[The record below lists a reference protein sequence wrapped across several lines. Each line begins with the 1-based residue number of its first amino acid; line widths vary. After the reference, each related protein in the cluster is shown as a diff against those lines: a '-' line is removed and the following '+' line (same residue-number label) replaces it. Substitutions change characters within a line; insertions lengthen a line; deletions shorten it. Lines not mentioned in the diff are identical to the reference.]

1 VGTLVVAIAAVYV
14 LLPFAASAFVYVLT
28 MTLNGSVWIA
38 AAVGSGADTWT
49 IVRTIVRAGSGALT
63 TPQAS
68 AAIVLLVV
76 LGALALFGLQ
86 RLLGSEED
94 SSR

>member
-1 VGTLVVAIAAVYV
+1 LAGIGLVALIAVVATAYV
-14 LLPFAASAFVYVLT
+14 LLPLAAWAGVRALT
-28 MTLNGSVWIA
+28 LIIRTVTNA
-38 AAVGSGADTWT
+38 AA
-49 IVRTIVRAGSGALT
+49 GALT
-63 TPQAS
+63 TPLAS
-68 AAIVLLVV
+68 AGIAALVV